1 MTFILF
7 HFDCEITLESVPETN
22 RYQAM
27 SVTVPCIMKQQ
38 KAFDGV
44 RIYGYESLPTVPRR
58 SSNVAITIVVFD
70 STLLC
75 ILFVFL
81 TLSSVYTFSVIIYK
95 KTWFFL
101 QTVTKGMRI

>member
-1 MTFILF
+1 M
-7 HFDCEITLESVPETN
+7 HNET
-22 RYQAM
+22 
-27 SVTVPCIMKQQ
+27 T

-95 KTWFFL
+95 KTWVFL